1 MHGKVCQSIVS
12 IIFDFIAYFVI
23 DLNII
28 YYSKYYYFL
37 HNNRYQKKD
46 NYFAKIDFQ
55 TFLKQIAYRDEIR
68 ALISFELDSKV
79 NPLTLRLA
87 Q

>member
-1 MHGKVCQSIVS
+1 M
-12 IIFDFIAYFVI
+12 
-23 DLNII
+23 
-28 YYSKYYYFL
+28 
-37 HNNRYQKKD
+37 HNNRYQKKE
-46 NYFAKIDFQ
+46 NYFAKIEFQ

>member
-1 MHGKVCQSIVS
+1 M
-12 IIFDFIAYFVI
+12 
-23 DLNII
+23 NII

-37 HNNRYQKKD
+37 HNNRYQKKE
-46 NYFAKIDFQ
+46 NYFAKIEFQ